1 MKTLTCSFFGHRNI
15 ESNKTLKQKIK
26 LLLEDLIVNH
36 NVENFLFGSKSKFND
51 LCHLIV
57 TELKEKHPYIKR
69 VFYTCK
75 NEACI
80 LEQNKAKYE
89 KIYSQYI
96 NEPIKIL
103 GFEEEKEHK
112 SKYRAGRASY
122 IERNQAMIIDSDFCV
137 FYYNE
142 NYIPITKTNSGT
154 KIAFNYA
161 KQKKKIIIN
170 LYSK

>member
-36 NVENFLFGSKSKFND
+36 NVEKFLFGSKSNFNS
-51 LCHLIV
+51 LCHTIV
-57 TELKEKHPYIKR
+57 TELKETYPNIKR
-69 VFYTCK
+69 INYTCK
-75 NEACI
+75 SENCI
-80 LEQNKAKYE
+80 LEQDKAKYE

-103 GFEEEKEHK
+103 GFEEEVEHK
-112 SKYRAGRASY
+112 TKYSAGKASY

-154 KIAFNYA
+154 KIAYIYA
-161 KQKKKIIIN
+161 KQKNKIIIN